1 MTSIH
6 FKSTFQ
12 RRVQRVWWVPNISV
26 ESVCPDMC
34 HMWLDEGFGGY
45 WLRRRCSSNSR
56 ASSDLLS
63 FVVGGAVGV
72 ATSWRDMEKRQF
84 QTDAV
89 CDTSYVW
96 ASNSKQQTPCIVA
109 AYVNGACGTI
119 PASSAYKFLAYKVTK
134 LIDGNRYNA
143 PNATNANPC
152 SCSWASY
159 NLLSACTACQTW
171 PSRFQREC
179 AHAFLRLHLTN
190 YTHQLDGTLD
200 NGDLSP
206 SEETQSSSSTPIG
219 PIVGGVVGGLAVVV
233 IAIVVVVWL
242 TRRRRQREK
251 AAQQGPQFDPTPTPF
266 HTTGNTLVPPLHLR
280 NLSDM
285 SQKNLGSTTYMSTF
299 SPSSPT
305 SPSVIMTHVSA
316 PSTQYANSE
325 SGFTEFGLVLPPSIY
340 SSPSPPPLPTNG
352 TGGVGHEHII
362 EPYRLVSSVNS
373 HGRTE
378 SRTNEKGGMEGG
390 HSIYDNPSSPPGI
403 PPIDLME
410 AMNTNTSPGR
420 RRMNP
425 PAYSPPQP
433 ASPQMLAQAAPI
445 GTQSGPSEG
454 PSAWT
459 TASSMIDG
467 KGRRVQGSISRSQ
480 REYDPSVMSP
490 SPTVVT
496 GSGIYA
502 EEHDDSVVHGAI
514 GSQHAD
520 RNSPTTLGGQIVP
533 TGASDS
539 VYSTPSRKGR
549 N

>member
-1 MTSIH
+1 MQL
-6 FKSTFQ
+6 KSPEHLLT
-12 RRVQRVWWVPNISV
+12 
-26 ESVCPDMC
+26 
-34 HMWLDEGFGGY
+34 
-45 WLRRRCSSNSR
+45 
-56 ASSDLLS
+56 LLS
-63 FVVGGAVGV
+63 FLVGAAGAAGA

-109 AYVNGACGTI
+109 AYVNGACGTNT
-119 PASSAYKFLAYKVTK
+119 YRVTK
-134 LIDGNRYNA
+134 LTDGNRYNA

-159 NLLSACTACQTW
+159 NLLSACTACQNMAQSIPTW
-171 PSRFQREC
+171 DAWVYQCSSYLSNSYFPADITLASGTSIPFY
-179 AHAFLRLHLTN
+179 AGTN
-190 YTHQLDGTLD
+190 PESWPNHQFDPVQAKAIAAEN

-206 SEETQSSSSTPIG
+206 NEENESSSSTPIG
-219 PIVGGVVGGLAVVV
+219 PIVGGVVGGLAIVV

-251 AAQQGPQFDPTPTPF
+251 AAHEGPQFDPTPTPF
-266 HTTGNTLVPPLHLR
+266 HSTGNTLAPPLHLR
-280 NLSDM
+280 SLSDM
-285 SQKNLGSTTYMSTF
+285 SQKTLGSTAYMSTF

-325 SGFTEFGLVLPPSIY
+325 SGFTEFGLVHPPSIY
-340 SSPSPPPLPTNG
+340 SSPSPPPLPTNSS
-352 TGGVGHEHII
+352 GGIGHEHII
-362 EPYRLVSSVNS
+362 EPYRLVTSVNS

-378 SRTNEKGGMEGG
+378 SRTIEKGGMEGG
-390 HSIYDNPSSPPGI
+390 QYPIYDNPSSPPGI

-410 AMNTNTSPGR
+410 AINTNTSPGR

-459 TASSMIDG
+459 TASPMIDG

-502 EEHDDSVVHGAI
+502 EEPDDSVVHGAI
-514 GSQHAD
+514 GSEYAD
-520 RNSPTTLGGQIVP
+520 QDAPTTPGGQTVA
-533 TGASDS
+533 TGASDF

-549 N
+549 K